1 MDEPRLLA
9 ADSFVVTRPP
19 GVIGRS
25 LLRLARRPDVDPR
38 FWVRDD
44 RGEVLGEVVPV
55 TKRLRKALDGYTRH
69 DVVGASQEKLLA
81 LRQLPRTMFVQ
92 DGAGAA
98 LGCVHH
104 DRRVGP
110 TFHSG
115 AGSMAGRGPVIGHL
129 SPLLFGRYELVFG
142 AMQVSDPAGAVVATV
157 TNTDGQHNIVEMSAA
172 IDAQLRLLTVAFA
185 CSLVHPVWVHPPMQS
200 R

>member
-1 MDEPRLLA
+1 MDEPRLLV

-25 LLRLARRPDVDPR
+25 LLRLARRPAVDPR

-44 RGEVLGEVVPV
+44 SGEVLGEVVPV
-55 TKRLRKALDGYTRH
+55 TRRLRKALDGYTRH
-69 DVVGASQEKLLA
+69 DVVDPSQQPLLA

-92 DGAGAA
+92 DAGGAA

-115 AGSMAGRGPVIGHL
+115 AGSIAGRGPVIGRL
-129 SPLLFGRYELVFG
+129 SPLVFGRYDLVFG
-142 AMQVSDPAGAVVATV
+142 VIEVSDAGGAVVATV
-157 TNTDGQHNIVEMSAA
+157 TNSDGLHNVVRMSPGIAGP
-172 IDAQLRLLTVAFA
+172 LRVLTVAFA
-185 CSLVHPVWVHPPMQS
+185 CSLVQAVWVHPPLQS